1 VKNGNKEG
9 GYKDSAPCSRCAEFM
24 KSLQIK
30 NIIWSN
36 DKGSLSKCKVD
47 EYETDHE
54 SQGNKFI
61 KRGYKNREM

>member
-1 VKNGNKEG
+1 
-9 GYKDSAPCSRCAEFM
+9 M

-36 DKGSLSKCKVD
+36 DKGSLSKCRVD
-47 EYETDHE
+47 DYETDHE